1 MAHWLPL
8 NEINKDVASTFSHNE
23 YNNILAYSS
32 YSEFLLYE
40 ARCQL
45 AHMKSDILK
54 AIVQNRP
61 FYGVLTALLS
71 VAFRAGPEN
80 WILTSQFTEEMLNL
94 LKDAIDFFLSTLST
108 KATDTGV
115 VKYL

>member
-8 NEINKDVASTFSHNE
+8 NEIYKDVTSTFSH
-23 YNNILAYSS
+23 NILAYSS

-45 AHMKSDILK
+45 VQMKSDILK
-54 AIVQNRP
+54 AIAQNRP

-71 VAFRAGPEN
+71 IAFRAGPEN
-80 WILTSQFTEEMLNL
+80 WILTSKFTEEMLYF
-94 LKDAIDFFLSTLST
+94 LKDAINFFLSTLST
-108 KATDTGV
+108 KTSDTGV